1 MSKEETLTQDRIVAL
16 RQELKAWEK
25 SFSAANA
32 GRKPGRDDIKQNA
45 AIAAKYKEYDRLRR
59 PQPQKRQAQ
68 ASTPRKRAASP
79 PTPQAAKLA
88 APIHATPRK
97 NTSPSAY
104 NHDNRLPHEPEE
116 EKQEEEEE
124 EEEDSEP
131 EPTPPQSVNS
141 SVLRLKKTARS
152 SQAPEYHRAVRGR
165 GRRTGTAEPDA
176 RIERETLHAGRLR
189 HASEAEIG
197 RYGRGCGEDTPV
209 KEFATPAFLRRSTSL
224 ARLEALTEE
233 AEEAGIGLGMRR
245 MREPPFKKR
254 GLVRSLSSI
263 IKGLREQEEQRMD
276 DEMDMLRE
284 MEMGAQK
291 TTEVGEVQEPEV
303 QVEDSQAADMPLGP
317 DRNAESE
324 EEAEE
329 EGQGLDAE
337 GRPRKVWKKKGLK
350 RQTRRVIMRPVLHK
364 PKKQQVREPLS
375 DGDADPVSE
384 TQLQA
389 HAQNPSEEGKE
400 NDPEEQASGDSEYD
414 EGTNAVPVKAKKPTK
429 STKQEKKKEGA
440 AKKAP
445 RKISATAHANFV
457 KLKIKNK
464 NSKGKGRGRFGRR

>member
-1 MSKEETLTQDRIVAL
+1 MLDAF
-16 RQELKAWEK
+16 A
-25 SFSAANA
+25 
-32 GRKPGRDDIKQNA
+32 
-45 AIAAKYKEYDRLRR
+45 
-59 PQPQKRQAQ
+59 
-68 ASTPRKRAASP
+68 TPRKRKSDDMDGAA
-79 PTPQAAKLA
+79 
-88 APIHATPRK
+88 
-97 NTSPSAY
+97 
-104 NHDNRLPHEPEE
+104 
-116 EKQEEEEE
+116 
-124 EEEDSEP
+124 
-131 EPTPPQSVNS
+131 
-141 SVLRLKKTARS
+141 
-152 SQAPEYHRAVRGR
+152 
-165 GRRTGTAEPDA
+165 
-176 RIERETLHAGRLR
+176 
-189 HASEAEIG
+189 
-197 RYGRGCGEDTPV
+197 GEDTPV

-284 MEMGAQK
+284 MEMGSGGSAAETRAQK

-350 RQTRRVIMRPVLHK
+350 RQTRRVISKLCCIHVADYDADMLLAVRPVLHK